1 MIRTMNTLQDV
12 LDGLETIRAETLK
25 RFEPLTQE
33 QLDWHPPDNEWS
45 LGEIFHH
52 IALDE
57 HYLREQIA
65 RPLME
70 SVKPPDDVT
79 FIPPPPFNGAKKEV
93 IEFWFSRAR
102 TMTRRMIETWPA
114 DGNVELTH
122 IGGLTA
128 MNSLGWL
135 EGYGGHEAFHHK
147 QIDSVIAQWND
158 QHIRETV
165 S

>member
-1 MIRTMNTLQDV
+1 MKTPQDV
-12 LDGLETIRAETLK
+12 LDRLEQIRAETLQ

-33 QLDWHPPDNEWS
+33 QLDWRPADNEWS

-70 SVKPPDDVT
+70 SVKPPDDVI

-102 TMTRRMIETWPA
+102 TMTRRMIEAWPA

-122 IGGLTA
+122 IGGLEA

-147 QIDSVIAQWND
+147 QIDIVIAQWKD

>member
-1 MIRTMNTLQDV
+1 MIENMSATQAV
-12 LDGLETIRAETLK
+12 LDRLEEVRAETLK
-25 RFEPLTQE
+25 RFDPLSQT
-33 QLDWHPPDNEWS
+33 QLDWHPPDGEWS

-65 RPLME
+65 RPLLE
-70 SVKPPDDVT
+70 GIKPPDEVT

-93 IEFWFSRAR
+93 IQFWFERAR
-102 TMTRRMIETWPA
+102 TLTRRMIETWNP

-122 IGGLTA
+122 VGGLQA
-128 MNSLGWL
+128 MNSLEWL

-147 QIDSVIAQWND
+147 QIDRVLAQLEEHNI
-158 QHIRETV
+158 Q
-165 S
+165 

>member
-1 MIRTMNTLQDV
+1 MMNTMNKTQNV
-12 LDGLETIRAETLK
+12 LDGLEKIRAETLK
-25 RFEPLTQE
+25 RFSPLTQT
-33 QLDWHPPDNEWS
+33 QLDWHPPDGEWS

-65 RPLME
+65 RPLLE
-70 SVKPPDDVT
+70 GIKPPEDVH

-102 TMTRRMIETWPA
+102 TLTRRMIESWPA

-122 IGGLTA
+122 VGGLEA

-135 EGYGGHEAFHHK
+135 EGYGGHEAYHHQ
-147 QIDSVIAQWND
+147 QIDRVITQIKEHD
-158 QHIRETV
+158 VR
-165 S
+165 